1 MTAADPREPG
11 SPSTGP
17 LLWDGQ
23 AEPVRLAGSTDLGL
37 RLHQLRAG
45 RGLHCTPGAASI
57 DGGALFACVFVWCRR
72 AGQVDTFL
80 ALAAGPGADDVPALL
95 HTLSRTAARAA

>member
-1 MTAADPREPG
+1 MTALDPHEPG
-11 SPSTGP
+11 SPSLGP

-23 AEPVRLAGSTDLGL
+23 ADPARLAGPTDLGR

-57 DGGALFACVFVWCRR
+57 DGGPLFACVFVWCRP
-72 AGQVDTFL
+72 AGQADTFL